1 MQIFLDLDLRLAEK
15 NVDWRCLYLETNQM
29 EKFDQPELH
38 PRGFPLWVNILLVSA
53 LILTPLVVV
62 ALFQAWQDK
71 QAAEQAAAAQPA
83 AVQQAAPQQ
92 AAPQQAAPQQAAPQ
106 QDAPPSDSTDL
117 VTPAKPGTPETKDSE
132 ALPPSD
138 AQEKTDSAH

>member
-15 NVDWRCLYLETNQM
+15 NVDWRCLYFETNQM

-71 QAAEQAAAAQPA
+71 QAAEQAAATQPA
-83 AVQQAAPQQ
+83 ATQQAAPQQ
-92 AAPQQAAPQQAAPQ
+92 AAP
-106 QDAPPSDSTDL
+106 PSDSSTL
-117 VTPAKPGTPETKDSE
+117 VSPAKPGTTEVKDSE
-132 ALPPSD
+132 ALPPTD

>member
-71 QAAEQAAAAQPA
+71 QAADQAAAAQPA
-83 AVQQAAPQQ
+83 ATQQAVPQQ
-92 AAPQQAAPQQAAPQ
+92 AAPR
-106 QDAPPSDSTDL
+106 SDSSDL
-117 VTPAKPGTPETKDSE
+117 VSPAKPGTPETKDSE

>member
-83 AVQQAAPQQ
+83 ATQQAVPQQ
-92 AAPQQAAPQQAAPQ
+92 AAPR
-106 QDAPPSDSTDL
+106 SDSTDL
-117 VTPAKPGTPETKDSE
+117 VSPANPGTPETKDSE